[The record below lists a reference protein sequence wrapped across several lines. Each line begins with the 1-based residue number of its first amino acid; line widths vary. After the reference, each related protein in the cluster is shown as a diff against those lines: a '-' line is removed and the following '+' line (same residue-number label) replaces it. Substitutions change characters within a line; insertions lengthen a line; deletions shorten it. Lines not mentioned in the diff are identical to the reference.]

1 MKNMALKKPM
11 MLGEDVVAN
20 VGFSGKGIT
29 EAAKPEYPYCLKLY
43 LSQQELDMLEIE
55 DLPVVGTMLKLNAKV
70 LVSSTRSDVEL
81 GNTMELQITEMEL
94 GSEKKPMD
102 AQEALY
108 GKAEQDED

>member
-70 LVSSTRSDVEL
+70 LVSSTRSDVEM
-81 GNTMELQITEMEL
+81 GNTMELQMLKKHYTVKLNKTRIKRVYDY
-94 GSEKKPMD
+94 SESFF
-102 AQEALY
+102 Y
-108 GKAEQDED
+108 W

>member
-70 LVSSTRSDVEL
+70 LVSSTRSTDYRN
-81 GNTMELQITEMEL
+81 GTRFR
-94 GSEKKPMD
+94 EKT
-102 AQEALY
+102 Y
-108 GKAEQDED
+108 GCSRSIIR

>member
-1 MKNMALKKPM
+1 MKNMALKKSMTSEYAMPNRVM
-11 MLGEDVVAN
+11 SE
-20 VGFSGKGIT
+20 
-29 EAAKPEYPYCLKLY
+29 AKPEYPYCLKLY

-70 LVSSTRSDVEL
+70 LVSSTRSDVEM

-94 GSEKKPMD
+94 GSEKKPMNPE
-102 AQEALY
+102 EALY